1 MSPQNRVTSC
11 PVLVVAQSSQ
21 DSPVFVVLQLSKVNV
36 ITCMDT
42 GAAVNCISK
51 KLWENLKMLP
61 NVTIAQAP
69 RVQLTSANNGN
80 LSCQEYV
87 RIPISIGNKTFFECF
102 FVIDQL
108 NQDLSLVIQP

>member
-1 MSPQNRVTSC
+1 MSPHNRVASC
-11 PVLVVAQSSQ
+11 PVLVVAQSSH

-42 GAAVNCISK
+42 GAAVNCISNR
-51 KLWENLKMLP
+51 LWENLKMLP
-61 NVTIAQAP
+61 NVTIAKAP

-87 RIPISIGNKTFFECF
+87 RILMLKY
-102 FVIDQL
+102 
-108 NQDLSLVIQP
+108 